1 MRIPVA
7 RARQQAFRPLT
18 AGYDP
23 SPNGSR
29 ERVGGRG
36 GGGRVS

>member
-18 AGYDP
+18 AGHDP

-29 ERVGGRG
+29 ERVEEEAEAGE
-36 GGGRVS
+36 